1 MATPAPQTPT
11 LTHKLSNEAAE
22 AAWLVFAAK
31 STELTQ
37 QTISSFLQRNLA
49 DGDPALRARIGQL
62 METQLGEVITALLLS
77 GVASSLGGT
86 VGPKVGI
93 SAERMETLASKLR
106 VHAMVSGGSALLS
119 ELVDP
124 MMAGVGELLRSMP
137 EAPAPVMFNPPRM
150 ATPEVMA
157 KDQAASKVA

>member
-1 MATPAPQTPT
+1 
-11 LTHKLSNEAAE
+11 
-22 AAWLVFAAK
+22 
-31 STELTQ
+31 
-37 QTISSFLQRNLA
+37 
-49 DGDPALRARIGQL
+49 
-62 METQLGEVITALLLS
+62 
-77 GVASSLGGT
+77 
-86 VGPKVGI
+86 
-93 SAERMETLASKLR
+93 METLASKLR